1 MRGADDAWF
10 KLGRLE
16 VGTTMAL
23 VLSVVASWLAWVI
36 VPSLPSR
43 LWFATDA
50 VAAGQVWRLVT
61 WPWAEGLSLFGVI
74 NLALFWY
81 FATDLERSI
90 GKRKMATLL
99 GGMWAVLT
107 GSYAGAALLTSDG
120 VGLAGIGLV
129 EFLVLLVWIADSPN
143 RPFFLR
149 IPAWVV
155 GAVLVGLQVFVLMA
169 ARAWAALLALVV
181 SMLLVPVLARRVG
194 LLSELAWLPGGPR
207 ARQPRPAA
215 VRQPDAPSKRDVRRR
230 LSDEERLDEL
240 LDKIGRDG
248 IHSLTAGER
257 KELDKLRE
265 RRRGGR

>member
-99 GGMWAVLT
+99 GGMT
-107 GSYAGAALLTSDG
+107 GVASAPLRGLGTTVGQGGG
-120 VGLAGIGLV
+120 VGEPAVGGALSG
-129 EFLVLLVWIADSPN
+129 VLPC
-143 RPFFLR
+143 
-149 IPAWVV
+149 
-155 GAVLVGLQVFVLMA
+155 
-169 ARAWAALLALVV
+169 
-181 SMLLVPVLARRVG
+181 
-194 LLSELAWLPGGPR
+194 
-207 ARQPRPAA
+207 
-215 VRQPDAPSKRDVRRR
+215 
-230 LSDEERLDEL
+230 
-240 LDKIGRDG
+240 
-248 IHSLTAGER
+248 
-257 KELDKLRE
+257 
-265 RRRGGR
+265 